1 MFSAGQYLW
10 IKRAATRDEEVK
22 RSVVDLHVS
31 LGKAKVLSDSIHN
44 APDVRWIK
52 VEGNFAKANIVDF
65 NRVDAFLWCLPA
77 TMRTL
82 EEHYFS
88 PIRTAVALPDEARKE
103 RIITNARIAIRRY
116 VPASEMAVHGKANNN
131 MVNNAASVNRN
142 SLRAESIVQNPT
154 QYLDFTALYHMVRD

>member
-65 NRVDAFLWCLPA
+65 NRVDACLNSRASTFPSLSSSRRRN
-77 TMRTL
+77 T
-82 EEHYFS
+82 FS
-88 PIRTAVALPDEARKE
+88 
-103 RIITNARIAIRRY
+103 
-116 VPASEMAVHGKANNN
+116 
-131 MVNNAASVNRN
+131 
-142 SLRAESIVQNPT
+142 SL
-154 QYLDFTALYHMVRD
+154 D